1 MSIADQTAS
10 IRVLRVTSSPRPS
23 SPRSSGSTAKLDSEG
38 DDRVLTWHKIYM
50 IRVEISESFA
60 ITLSGIKRSLE
71 CRGMIGRKNSSSGYW
86 VSNLTTKASF
96 ESLGWPSI
104 VTILTSEDENL
115 AQSSGASLETEK
127 SLAAV
132 PSDDST
138 LTNTLTHC
146 VG

>member
-1 MSIADQTAS
+1 
-10 IRVLRVTSSPRPS
+10 
-23 SPRSSGSTAKLDSEG
+23 
-38 DDRVLTWHKIYM
+38 M